1 MNPERVTAEEWNHLI
16 ARLPNAHLLQTW
28 EWGQVKAQVGWT
40 AAPFIWRDHQ
50 QQVCAAALILQREL
64 RLGGFS
70 ARLKVLYI
78 PRGPLLDWSDVELRS
93 RVFTDLEAYGRKAGA
108 LFIKMDPEVVLGRGL
123 PGALDNQEEPLGQT
137 IEGEL
142 SARGWHFSSDQIQ
155 FRNTVLLDLSGSEA
169 DWLARMKQKTRY
181 NLHLAE
187 RKGVS
192 VRRGTADDFAML
204 YRMYA
209 ETSLRD
215 GFVIRPQSYYE
226 KIWQTYMVQDLA
238 CPLIA
243 EVEGEP
249 VAGVFV
255 FWFAG
260 RAWYI
265 YGMSRDLHRDRMPNY
280 LLQWEA
286 MKLAKEKGCHT
297 YDLWGAPEVF
307 DESDSM
313 WGVYRF
319 KEGLGGR
326 VLRTMGAWDY
336 PVQGLW
342 YNLYTRI
349 LPKILDWMRRRG
361 KARTRQ
367 EVSL

>member
-1 MNPERVTAEEWNHLI
+1 MNPERIDPEDWDRLI
-16 ARLPNAHLLQTW
+16 ATLPNAHLLQTH
-28 EWGQVKAQVGWT
+28 EWGQVKAQVGWS
-40 AAPFIWRDHQ
+40 ASPLVWRTDR
-50 QQVCAAALILQREL
+50 QQVCAAALVLQREL
-64 RLGGFS
+64 RLGRFP
-70 ARLKVLYI
+70 APLKLLYI
-78 PRGPLLDWSDVELRS
+78 PRGPLLDWNRPDLRA
-93 RVFTDLEAYGRKAGA
+93 RVLADLEAYARKAGA
-108 LFIKMDPEVVLGRGL
+108 MFIKMDPEIALGWGQ
-123 PGALDNQEEPLGQT
+123 PETPEAFDEPMGREIQA
-137 IEGEL
+137 EL
-142 SARGWHFSSDQIQ
+142 NRRGWRYSSDQIQ
-155 FRNTVLLDLSGSEA
+155 FRNTVLLDLSGDET

-181 NLHLAE
+181 NLRLAQ

-192 VRRGTADDFAML
+192 VRRGGSDDFALL

-209 ETSLRD
+209 ETSVRD

-226 KIWQTYMVQDLA
+226 MVWRSFMARDMA

-249 VAGVFV
+249 VAAVFV

-265 YGMSRDLHRDRMPNY
+265 YGMSRNEHREKMPNY

-286 MKLAKEKGCHT
+286 MRLAREKGCHY

-326 VLRTMGAWDY
+326 TFRSLGAWDY
-336 PVQGLW
+336 PVRGVS
-342 YNLYTRI
+342 YTLYTRV

-367 EVSL
+367 EITL